1 MSHNAHSQSQR
12 PRRLR
17 ANAAIRNLVSETQIR
32 PEQLILPLFF
42 REGLTEPKPITGLPG
57 VVQHTESSLRAEID
71 RAIEAGIGGVMAFG
85 IPNHRDPLG
94 SEALNPNGVLSKAI
108 RDIRAQV
115 GDRLVVIADLCLD
128 EFTSHGHCGVLGT
141 PDVHGNC
148 EVDNDATLEIYGR
161 MAVVLAEAGAHMLGA
176 SGMMDGQV
184 GAVRRALD
192 AAGHK
197 DVSILAYAAKYASA
211 FYGPFREAVESQLDG
226 DRKTYQQD
234 PRNARESLREIKLDA
249 EEGADIIMMKP
260 ALSYL
265 DIIHQASQI
274 VDLPIASYV
283 VSGEMAM
290 IEAAAAQGLIN
301 REPAIL
307 EALASVHRA
316 GANII
321 CTYWAIEVAGWLSRR

>member
-1 MSHNAHSQSQR
+1 MSHAHSLNQR

-32 PEQLILPLFF
+32 AEQLILPLFV

-57 VVQHTESSLRAEID
+57 VVQHTDASLRAEVD
-71 RAIEAGIGGVMAFG
+71 RALEAGIGGIMVFG
-85 IPNHRDPLG
+85 IPNHRDPQG
-94 SEALNPNGVLSKAI
+94 SEALNPNGVLAKAI

-128 EFTSHGHCGVLGT
+128 EFTSHGHCGVLT
-141 PDVHGNC
+141 SPDANGNS
-148 EVDNDATLEIYGR
+148 EVDNDATLEIYGQ

-184 GAVRRALD
+184 AATRRALD

-234 PRNARESLREIKLDA
+234 PRNARESIREIKLDA
-249 EEGADIIMMKP
+249 AEGADIIMVKP
-260 ALSYL
+260 ALAYL

-321 CTYWAIEVAGWLSRR
+321 CTYWAIEVAGWLK

>member
-1 MSHNAHSQSQR
+1 
-12 PRRLR
+12 
-17 ANAAIRNLVSETQIR
+17 
-32 PEQLILPLFF
+32 
-42 REGLTEPKPITGLPG
+42 
-57 VVQHTESSLRAEID
+57 
-71 RAIEAGIGGVMAFG
+71 
-85 IPNHRDPLG
+85 
-94 SEALNPNGVLSKAI
+94 VLSKAI

-128 EFTSHGHCGVLGT
+128 EFTSHGHCGVLGS
-141 PDVHGNC
+141 PDAHGNC
-148 EVDNDATLEIYGR
+148 EVDNDATLTIYGQ
-161 MAVVLAEAGAHMLGA
+161 MAVVLASAGAHMLGA

-184 GAVRRALD
+184 GAMRAALD
-192 AAGHK
+192 AAAASPNSDTQVNYQ

-226 DRKTYQQD
+226 DRMTYQQD
-234 PRNARESLREIKLDA
+234 PRNSRESIREIKLDA
-249 EEGADIIMMKP
+249 AEGADIIMVKP
-260 ALSYL
+260 ALAYL

-307 EALASVHRA
+307 EALGSVHRA

-321 CTYWAIEVAGWLSRR
+321 CTYWAIEVAGWLNCR

>member
-1 MSHNAHSQSQR
+1 MSNDLSQR

-17 ANAAIRNLVSETQIR
+17 ANPAIRNLVSETQIR
-32 PEQLILPLFF
+32 AEQLILPLFI
-42 REGLTEPKPITGLPG
+42 REGLAEPKPITGLPG
-57 VVQHTESSLRAEID
+57 VVQHTETSLRAEID
-71 RAIEAGIGGVMAFG
+71 RALEAGIGGVMVFG
-85 IPNHRDPLG
+85 IPNHRDVMG

-128 EFTSHGHCGVLGT
+128 EFTSHGHCGVLGS
-141 PDVHGNC
+141 PDLHGNC
-148 EVDNDATLEIYGR
+148 EVDNDATLEIYGQ
-161 MAVVLAEAGAHMLGA
+161 MAVVLAEAGAHMLGT

-184 GAVRRALD
+184 AATRRALD
-192 AAGHK
+192 AAGHE

-234 PRNARESLREIKLDA
+234 PRNTRESLREIKLDA
-249 EEGADIIMMKP
+249 AEGADIIMVKP

-265 DIIHQASQI
+265 DVIYQASQI

-321 CTYWAIEVAGWLSRR
+321 CTYWAIEVAGWLK